1 MNSKKIVKISLL
13 SVILTVFSFVKLPGI
28 IPGTEFQLSAPVA
41 VSICSIFGF
50 KIYILAGVVSSIT
63 TLFLG
68 THTIINVINSLIFR
82 VVVGF
87 ILYFFGRNIL
97 SISISGPIGSIVS
110 RVFLSI
116 MTKANFLQLLISA
129 VPGIVY
135 TFFTAYPITKIF
147 EKILK
152 KEEFENR

>member
-13 SVILTVFSFVKLPGI
+13 SVILTVFSFIKLPGI

-50 KIYILAGVVSSIT
+50 KIYILAGIVSSIT

-82 VVVGF
+82 VVVGL
-87 ILYFFGRNIL
+87 ILYFFGRNIV

-110 RVFLSI
+110 RLFLSI
-116 MTKANFLQLLISA
+116 VTRANFLQLLMSA
-129 VPGIVY
+129 APGIIY
-135 TFFTAYPITKIF
+135 TFFTAYPITKMF
-147 EKILK
+147 EKLIK
-152 KEEFENR
+152 KEGMKNK